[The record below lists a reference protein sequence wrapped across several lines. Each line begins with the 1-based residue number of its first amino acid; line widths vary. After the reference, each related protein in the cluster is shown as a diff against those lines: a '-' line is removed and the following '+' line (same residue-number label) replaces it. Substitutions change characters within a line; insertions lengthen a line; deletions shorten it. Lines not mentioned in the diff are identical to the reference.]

1 MDEAQKFGE
10 YVSND
15 VPFNFFNGTIL
26 FPLLNYQLQFY
37 VKVIIPTNEI
47 ILHNCRAL
55 KKLRIL
61 KLINIS
67 YL

>member
-1 MDEAQKFGE
+1 MDEAQKFRE

-15 VPFNFFNGTIL
+15 VPFHFFNGAVW

-47 ILHNCRAL
+47 ILHNGRAL
-55 KKLRIL
+55 NNLRIR